1 MRVAGDMAYRTRS
14 PTRTARLWRAVVA
27 RSVILLSGL
36 LLPCGVALAQP
47 ATVAMP
53 DPAALNAVL
62 DRQVAS
68 GYVPFVYARLED
80 REGGVVYEHAAVNR
94 ELLPEARIDG
104 RTWIRI
110 WSMSK
115 IVTISVV
122 MDLVE
127 EGVLALDDP
136 VAEYLPE
143 LGDLL
148 VAVAADESSLT
159 ELEQDAKAAACPLK
173 FRPVQTPMAVLHL
186 INHQAGFYYATT
198 GIPCLDEA
206 LAAKNV
212 AVAKNTQDFIGRLA
226 QLPLIGQPG
235 ATYHYGLNTTI
246 LGMVAERA
254 SGKSLKA
261 LVAERLA
268 GPLGIE
274 GLRYGLP
281 PGVELLPR
289 FSGQD
294 GALRMARPGELD
306 IFGPDVPG
314 YAAES
319 ALYLG
324 GEGMLATAAGYAD
337 FLRMLLRHGSLGE
350 YRFLQRSSVETL
362 YAPHTLTDSPHGHN
376 GFNLWV
382 SGQAMR
388 DADDGDAGLWIGG
401 GYEGTHFWVD
411 PKRQFVAVVLT
422 QVFRPPAGGAGW
434 LSAFRGELYRQLG
447 AVPNTR

>member
-1 MRVAGDMAYRTRS
+1 MGHRAPILTRRHIAAG
-14 PTRTARLWRAVVA
+14 
-27 RSVILLSGL
+27 LLAAL
-36 LLPCGVALAQP
+36 LLPGAALAQQ
-47 ATVAMP
+47 TVSVP

-68 GYVPFVYARLED
+68 GYLPFVYARLED
-80 REGGVVYEHAAVNR
+80 RDGSVLYEHAAVNR
-94 ELLPEARIDG
+94 ELLPKARIDG
-104 RTWIRI
+104 QTWIRI

-127 EGVLALDDP
+127 DGALALEDP
-136 VAEYLPE
+136 VAKYLPE
-143 LGDLL
+143 LADLQ
-148 VAVAADESSLT
+148 VAVAADGSGLT
-159 ELEQDAKAAACPLK
+159 ELEEDARASACPLK
-173 FRPVQTPMAVLHL
+173 RVPVQTPMTLLHL

-198 GIPCLDEA
+198 GIPCLDEP

-212 AVAKNTQDFIGRLA
+212 AVATNTQDFLGRLA
-226 QLPLIGQPG
+226 ELPLVGQPG
-235 ATYHYGLNTTI
+235 ARYFYGLNTTI
-246 LGMVAERA
+246 LGMAAERA

-281 PGVELLPR
+281 PGAELLPR

-294 GALRMARPGELD
+294 GALRVARPGELD

-314 YAAES
+314 YAAAS

-324 GEGMLATAAGYAD
+324 GEGMLATADGYAD
-337 FLRMLLRHGSLGE
+337 FLRMLLRHGTLGE
-350 YRFLQRSSVETL
+350 RRFLERGTVETL
-362 YAPHTLTDSPHGHN
+362 YAPHTLTGSHN

-388 DADDGDAGLWIGG
+388 DAGNGDAGLWIGG

-411 PKRQFVAVVLT
+411 PKREFVAVVLT

-434 LSAFRGELYRQLG
+434 LGAFRGELYRQLG
-447 AVPNTR
+447 VAPAQ

>member
-1 MRVAGDMAYRTRS
+1 MAHRA
-14 PTRTARLWRAVVA
+14 PTLTQRPFAACLLATLLFPCAAAV
-27 RSVILLSGL
+27 
-36 LLPCGVALAQP
+36 AQP
-47 ATVAMP
+47 ATVAVP

-68 GYVPFVYARLED
+68 GYLPFAYARLED
-80 REGGVVYEHAAVNR
+80 RDGGVLYEHAAVNR
-94 ELLPEARIDG
+94 ELLPNVRIDG
-104 RTWIRI
+104 QTWIRI

-127 EGVLALDDP
+127 DGVLALEDP
-136 VAEYLPE
+136 VARYLPE
-143 LGDLL
+143 LADLQ
-148 VAVAADESSLT
+148 VAVAADGSSLT
-159 ELEQDAKAAACPLK
+159 ELEEDAKAAACPLK
-173 FRPVQTPMAVLHL
+173 RIPVHTPMTLLHL

-198 GIPCLDEA
+198 GIPCLDEP

-212 AVAKNTQDFIGRLA
+212 AVAKNTQDFIDRLA
-226 QLPLIGQPG
+226 ALPLVGQPG
-235 ATYHYGLNTTI
+235 ARYFYGLNTTI
-246 LGMVAERA
+246 LGMAAERA
-254 SGKSLKA
+254 RGRSLKA

-268 GPLGIE
+268 EPLGIE

-281 PGVELLPR
+281 PGADLLPR

-294 GALRMARPGELD
+294 GALRVARRGELD

-314 YAAES
+314 YAPES

-324 GEGMLATAAGYAD
+324 GEGMVATADGYAD
-337 FLRMLLRHGSLGE
+337 FLRMLLRHGILGE
-350 YRFLQRSSVETL
+350 RRFLERGTVETL
-362 YAPHTLTDSPHGHN
+362 YAPHTLTGSPNGHN

-388 DADDGDAGLWIGG
+388 DAGDGDSGLWIGG

-411 PKRQFVAVVLT
+411 PKREFVAVVLT

-434 LSAFRGELYRQLG
+434 LGAFRGELYRQLG
-447 AVPNTR
+447 Q

>member
-1 MRVAGDMAYRTRS
+1 MAHGAPILARRHLAAG
-14 PTRTARLWRAVVA
+14 
-27 RSVILLSGL
+27 LLATL
-36 LLPCGVALAQP
+36 LLPGAALAQQ
-47 ATVAMP
+47 TVSVP

-68 GYVPFVYARLED
+68 GYLPFVYARLED
-80 REGGVVYEHAAVNR
+80 RDGGVLYEHAAVNR
-94 ELLPEARIDG
+94 ELLPKARIDDQ
-104 RTWIRI
+104 TWIRI

-115 IVTISVV
+115 IVTISMV

-127 EGVLALDDP
+127 DGVLALEDP
-136 VAEYLPE
+136 VAKYLPE
-143 LGDLL
+143 LADLQ
-148 VAVAADESSLT
+148 VAVAADGSTLA
-159 ELEQDAKAAACPLK
+159 ELDEDARATACPLK
-173 FRPVQTPMAVLHL
+173 RVPMQTPMTLLHL

-198 GIPCLDEA
+198 GIPCLDDP

-212 AVAKNTQDFIGRLA
+212 AVATNTQDFLGRLA
-226 QLPLIGQPG
+226 ALPLVGQPG
-235 ATYHYGLNTTI
+235 ARYFYGLNTTI
-246 LGMVAERA
+246 LGMAAERA

-281 PGVELLPR
+281 PGAELLPR

-294 GALRMARPGELD
+294 GALRVARPGELD

-324 GEGMLATAAGYAD
+324 GEGMVATADGYAD
-337 FLRMLLRHGSLGE
+337 FLRMLLRHGTLGE
-350 YRFLQRSSVETL
+350 RRFLERGTVETL
-362 YAPHTLTDSPHGHN
+362 YAPHTLTGSPNGHN

-388 DADDGDAGLWIGG
+388 DAGNGDAGLWIGG

-411 PKRQFVAVVLT
+411 PKREFVAVVLT

-434 LSAFRGELYRQLG
+434 LGAFRGELYRQLG
-447 AVPNTR
+447 VAPPQ

>member
-1 MRVAGDMAYRTRS
+1 MAYRAAIRILTGAGRPGRS
-14 PTRTARLWRAVVA
+14 LAA
-27 RSVILLSGL
+27 L
-36 LLPCGVALAQP
+36 LLALLLFSAAFAQP
-47 ATVAMP
+47 TVVVP
-53 DPAALNAVL
+53 DAAALNAVL

-68 GYVPFVYARLED
+68 GYLPFVYARLED
-80 REGGVVYEHAAVNR
+80 RDGGVVYEHAAVNR
-94 ELLPEARIDG
+94 ELLPKARIDG
-104 RTWIRI
+104 QTWIRI

-127 EGVLALDDP
+127 DGVLALEDP
-136 VAEYLPE
+136 VAKYLPE
-143 LGDLL
+143 LADLQ
-148 VAVAADESSLT
+148 VAVAADGSSLT
-159 ELEQDAKAAACPLK
+159 ELDEDARAAACPLK
-173 FRPVQTPMAVLHL
+173 RIPVQAPMTLLHL

-198 GIPCLDEA
+198 GIPCLDEP

-212 AVAKNTQDFIGRLA
+212 AVAKNTQDFLDRLA
-226 QLPLIGQPG
+226 ALPLVGQPG
-235 ATYHYGLNTTI
+235 APYFYGLNTTI
-246 LGMVAERA
+246 LGMAAERA

-268 GPLGIE
+268 EPLGIE

-281 PGVELLPR
+281 PGAELLLR

-294 GALRMARPGELD
+294 GALRVARPGELD

-314 YAAES
+314 YAPES

-324 GEGMLATAAGYAD
+324 GEGMVATADGYAD
-337 FLRMLLRHGSLGE
+337 FLRMLLRHGTLGE
-350 YRFLQRSSVETL
+350 RRFLERGTVETL
-362 YAPHTLTDSPHGHN
+362 YAPHTLTGTPNGHN

-388 DADDGDAGLWIGG
+388 DAGNGDSGLWIGG

-411 PKRQFVAVVLT
+411 PKREFVAVVLT

-434 LSAFRGELYRQLG
+434 LGAFRGALYRQLDATAG
-447 AVPNTR
+447 EGS

>member
-1 MRVAGDMAYRTRS
+1 MAYRAAIRTLTGAGWPRRS
-14 PTRTARLWRAVVA
+14 LAA
-27 RSVILLSGL
+27 LLLAL
-36 LLPCGVALAQP
+36 LLPSAALAQP
-47 ATVAMP
+47 MVAVS

-68 GYVPFVYARLED
+68 GYLPFVYARLED
-80 REGGVVYEHAAVNR
+80 RDGGVLYEHAAVNR
-94 ELLPEARIDG
+94 ELLPKARIDG
-104 RTWIRI
+104 QTWIRI

-127 EGVLALDDP
+127 DGVLALEDP
-136 VAEYLPE
+136 VVKYLPE
-143 LGDLL
+143 LADLQ
-148 VAVAADESSLT
+148 VAIAADGSSLT
-159 ELEQDAKAAACPLK
+159 EVDEEAKAAACPLK
-173 FRPVQTPMAVLHL
+173 RIPAQTPMTLLHL

-198 GIPCLDEA
+198 GIPCLDDP

-212 AVAKNTQDFIGRLA
+212 AVAKNTQDFVGRLA
-226 QLPLIGQPG
+226 ALPLVGQPG
-235 ATYHYGLNTTI
+235 ARYFYGLNTTI
-246 LGMVAERA
+246 LGMAAERA

-261 LVAERLA
+261 LVAKRLA
-268 GPLGIE
+268 KPLGIE

-281 PGVELLPR
+281 PGAELLPR

-294 GALRMARPGELD
+294 GALRVARPGELD

-324 GEGMLATAAGYAD
+324 GEGMLATADGYAD
-337 FLRMLLRHGSLGE
+337 FLRMLLRHGTLGE
-350 YRFLQRSSVETL
+350 RRFLERGTVETL
-362 YAPHTLTDSPHGHN
+362 YAPHTLTGSPNGHN

-388 DADDGDAGLWIGG
+388 DAGNGDAGLWIGG

-411 PKRQFVAVVLT
+411 PKREFVAVVLT
-422 QVFRPPAGGAGW
+422 QVFRPPAAGAGW
-434 LSAFRGELYRQLG
+434 LGAFRGALYRQLG
-447 AVPNTR
+447 VAPAQ

>member
-1 MRVAGDMAYRTRS
+1 MTHSRDARADGPEGDASRFAGTPGA
-14 PTRTARLWRAVVA
+14 ALVLA
-27 RSVILLSGL
+27 GL
-36 LLPCGVALAQP
+36 LLACSAAAQP
-47 ATVAMP
+47 TVAVP
-53 DPAALNAVL
+53 DPAALSAVL
-62 DRQVAS
+62 DSHVAS
-68 GYVPFVYARLED
+68 GQLPFAYARLED
-80 REGGVVYEHAAVNR
+80 RDGGVLYDHAAVNR
-94 ELLPEARIDG
+94 ELLPNARIDG

-136 VAEYLPE
+136 VTRYLPE
-143 LGDLL
+143 LDDLQ
-148 VAVAADESSLT
+148 VAVAADGRSLA
-159 ELEQDAKAAACPLK
+159 ELEEDAKAAACPLK
-173 FRPVQTPMAVLHL
+173 LGPMRTPMTLLHL

-198 GIPCLDEA
+198 GIPCLDEP

-212 AVAKNTQDFIGRLA
+212 AAAKNTQDFIGRLA

-235 ATYHYGLNTTI
+235 AKYHYGINTTI
-246 LGMVAERA
+246 LGMAAERA

-261 LVAERLA
+261 LVAERLT
-268 GPLGIE
+268 GPLGID

-281 PGVELLPR
+281 PGANLLPV
-289 FSGQD
+289 FSGKD
-294 GALRMARPGELD
+294 GALRLAHPGELD
-306 IFGPDVPG
+306 IFGQDVPG
-314 YAAES
+314 YAPES

-324 GEGMLATAAGYAD
+324 GEGMVATADGYAD
-337 FLRMLLRHGSLGE
+337 FLRMLLRHGTLGE
-350 YRFLQRSSVETL
+350 RRFLEHASVETL

-388 DADDGDAGLWIGG
+388 DAGDGDAGLWIGG

-411 PKRQFVAVVLT
+411 PKRGFVAVLLT

-434 LSAFRGELYRQLG
+434 HGQFRGELYRQLQAAPG
-447 AVPNTR
+447 LGQPN

>member
-1 MRVAGDMAYRTRS
+1 MELAISAAK
-14 PTRTARLWRAVVA
+14 PRLSELIAV
-27 RSVILLSGL
+27 LLAGL
-36 LLPCGVALAQP
+36 LLPCAAAHAQP
-47 ATVAMP
+47 AKVAVP

-68 GYVPFVYARLED
+68 GYLPFAYARLED
-80 REGGVVYEHAAVNR
+80 RDGGVVYEHAAVNR
-94 ELLPEARIDG
+94 ELLPTARIDG
-104 RTWIRI
+104 QTWIRI

-136 VAEYLPE
+136 VAKYLPE
-143 LGDLL
+143 FADLQ
-148 VAVAADESSLT
+148 VAVAADGSSLT
-159 ELEQDAKAAACPLK
+159 ELEGDARDTACPLQR
-173 FRPVQTPMAVLHL
+173 RPVQTPMTLLHL
-186 INHQAGFYYATT
+186 INHQAGFYYATN
-198 GIPCLDEA
+198 GIPCLDEP

-212 AVAKNTQDFIGRLA
+212 ATAKNTQDFIGRLA
-226 QLPLIGQPG
+226 ALPLIGQPG
-235 ATYHYGLNTTI
+235 AKYHYGLNTTI
-246 LGMVAERA
+246 LGMAAERA

-281 PGVELLPR
+281 PGAELLPR

-294 GALRMARPGELD
+294 GALRVARPGELD
-306 IFGPDVPG
+306 IFGQDVPG
-314 YAAES
+314 YAPES

-324 GEGMLATAAGYAD
+324 GEGMVATADGYAD
-337 FLRMLLRHGSLGE
+337 FLRMLLRHGTLGE
-350 YRFLQRSSVETL
+350 RRFLERSTVETL
-362 YAPHTLTDSPHGHN
+362 YAPHTLTESPHGHN

-388 DADDGDAGLWIGG
+388 EAGEGDAGLWIGG

-411 PKRQFVAVVLT
+411 PKREFVAVVLT
-422 QVFRPPAGGAGW
+422 QVFWPPAGGAGW
-434 LSAFRGELYRQLG
+434 LNAFRGELYRQF
-447 AVPNTR
+447 ATAPPPQ

>member
-1 MRVAGDMAYRTRS
+1 MAHRAPTLTRRPFAACLLAALLFPCATAVAQS
-14 PTRTARLWRAVVA
+14 
-27 RSVILLSGL
+27 
-36 LLPCGVALAQP
+36 
-47 ATVAMP
+47 ATVAVP
-53 DPAALNAVL
+53 DPGALNAVL

-68 GYVPFVYARLED
+68 GYLPFVYARLED
-80 REGGVVYEHAAVNR
+80 RDGGVLYEHAAVNR
-94 ELLPEARIDG
+94 ELLPKARIDG
-104 RTWIRI
+104 QTWIRI

-127 EGVLALDDP
+127 EGVLALEDP
-136 VAEYLPE
+136 VAKYLPE
-143 LGDLL
+143 LADLQ
-148 VAVAADESSLT
+148 VAVAADGSSLT
-159 ELEQDAKAAACPLK
+159 ELEEEAKAAACPLK
-173 FRPVQTPMAVLHL
+173 RIPVQTPMTLLHL

-198 GIPCLDEA
+198 GIPCLDEP

-212 AVAKNTQDFIGRLA
+212 AVAKNTQDFLDRLA
-226 QLPLIGQPG
+226 ALPLVGQPG
-235 ATYHYGLNTTI
+235 ARYFYGLNTTI
-246 LGMVAERA
+246 LGMAAERA
-254 SGKSLKA
+254 RGKSLKA
-261 LVAERLA
+261 LVAKRLA

-281 PGVELLPR
+281 PGGELLPR

-294 GALRMARPGELD
+294 GALRVARPGELD

-314 YAAES
+314 YAPES

-324 GEGMLATAAGYAD
+324 GEGMVATADGYAD
-337 FLRMLLRHGSLGE
+337 FLRMLLRHGTLGE
-350 YRFLQRSSVETL
+350 RRFLERGTVETL
-362 YAPHTLTDSPHGHN
+362 YAPHTLTGSPNGHN

-388 DADDGDAGLWIGG
+388 DAGNGDAGLWIGG

-411 PKRQFVAVVLT
+411 PKREFVAVVLT

-434 LSAFRGELYRQLG
+434 LGAFRGALYRQLG
-447 AVPNTR
+447 Q

>member
-1 MRVAGDMAYRTRS
+1 MAYRAAIRTLTGAGWPRRS
-14 PTRTARLWRAVVA
+14 LAA
-27 RSVILLSGL
+27 LLLAL
-36 LLPCGVALAQP
+36 LLPCAALAQP
-47 ATVAMP
+47 TVAVP

-68 GYVPFVYARLED
+68 GYLPFVYARLED
-80 REGGVVYEHAAVNR
+80 RDGGVLYEHAAVNG
-94 ELLPEARIDG
+94 ELLPKARIDG
-104 RTWIRI
+104 QTWIRI

-127 EGVLALDDP
+127 DGVLALEDP
-136 VAEYLPE
+136 VAKYLP
-143 LGDLL
+143 DLADL
-148 VAVAADESSLT
+148 QVAVAADGSSLA
-159 ELEQDAKAAACPLK
+159 ELDEDARASACPLK
-173 FRPVQTPMAVLHL
+173 RVPAQTPMTLLHL

-198 GIPCLDEA
+198 GIPCLDEP

-212 AVAKNTQDFIGRLA
+212 ATAKNTQDFIDRLA
-226 QLPLIGQPG
+226 ALPLVGQPG
-235 ATYHYGLNTTI
+235 ARYFYGLNTTI
-246 LGMVAERA
+246 LGMAAERA

-261 LVAERLA
+261 LVAKRLA
-268 GPLGIE
+268 KPLGIE

-281 PGVELLPR
+281 PGAELLPR

-294 GALRMARPGELD
+294 GALRVARPGELD

-319 ALYLG
+319 ALNLG
-324 GEGMLATAAGYAD
+324 GEGMLATADGYAD
-337 FLRMLLRHGSLGE
+337 FLRMLLRHGTLGE
-350 YRFLQRSSVETL
+350 RRFLERGTVETL
-362 YAPHTLTDSPHGHN
+362 YAPHTLTGSPNGHN

-388 DADDGDAGLWIGG
+388 DAGNGDAGLWIGG

-411 PKRQFVAVVLT
+411 PKREFVAVVLT
-422 QVFRPPAGGAGW
+422 QVFRPPAAGAGW
-434 LSAFRGELYRQLG
+434 LSTFRGALYRQLG
-447 AVPNTR
+447 AAPAQ

>member
-1 MRVAGDMAYRTRS
+1 MAH
-14 PTRTARLWRAVVA
+14 RAPPLTQRPFA
-27 RSVILLSGL
+27 ACLLATL
-36 LLPCGVALAQP
+36 LLPCTVAVAQP
-47 ATVAMP
+47 ATVSVP

-68 GYVPFVYARLED
+68 GYLPFVYARLED
-80 REGGVVYEHAAVNR
+80 RDGGVLYEHAVVNR
-94 ELLPEARIDG
+94 ELLPKARIDG
-104 RTWIRI
+104 QTWIRI

-127 EGVLALDDP
+127 EGVLALEDP
-136 VAEYLPE
+136 VAKYLPE
-143 LGDLL
+143 LADLQ
-148 VAVAADESSLT
+148 VAVAADGSSLT
-159 ELEQDAKAAACPLK
+159 ELDEDAKAAACPLK
-173 FRPVQTPMAVLHL
+173 RIPVQTPMTLLHL

-198 GIPCLDEA
+198 GIPCLDEP

-212 AVAKNTQDFIGRLA
+212 AVAKNTQDFIDRLA
-226 QLPLIGQPG
+226 ALPLVGQPG
-235 ATYHYGLNTTI
+235 ARYFYGLNTTI
-246 LGMVAERA
+246 LGMAAERA
-254 SGKSLKA
+254 RGKTLKA

-268 GPLGIE
+268 EPLGIE

-281 PGVELLPR
+281 PGAELLPR

-294 GALRMARPGELD
+294 GALRVARRGELD

-314 YAAES
+314 YAPES

-324 GEGMLATAAGYAD
+324 GEGMVATADGYAD
-337 FLRMLLRHGSLGE
+337 FLRMLLRHGTLGE
-350 YRFLQRSSVETL
+350 RRFLERGTVETL
-362 YAPHTLTDSPHGHN
+362 YAPHTLTGTPNGHN

-388 DADDGDAGLWIGG
+388 DAGNGDSGLWIGG

-411 PKRQFVAVVLT
+411 PKREFVAIVLT

-434 LSAFRGELYRQLG
+434 LGAFRGELYRQMDATAG
-447 AVPNTR
+447 EGS